1 LPNEIKAAQQKS
13 SRSFMATPNTKRP
26 HTSHRLPINV
36 DAIAIAIGL
45 TLAALIRFG
54 VIHQITF

>member
-1 LPNEIKAAQQKS
+1 
-13 SRSFMATPNTKRP
+13 MATPNDNPTAQQ
-26 HTSHRLPINV
+26 HTGRRLPINV
-36 DAIAIAIGL
+36 DLVAIAIGL

>member
-1 LPNEIKAAQQKS
+1 
-13 SRSFMATPNTKRP
+13 MATPNPTRP
-26 HTSHRLPINV
+26 AQPHSAQRLPFNV
-36 DAIAIAIGL
+36 DLLAVGIAL

>member
-1 LPNEIKAAQQKS
+1 MSPIDTNRPAKSHSRLQLPVS
-13 SRSFMATPNTKRP
+13 
-26 HTSHRLPINV
+26 V
-36 DAIAIAIGL
+36 DLLAVGIAL